1 MHYASKRFLF
11 QPSGEARPFNP
22 DVVLP
27 VPISCAVTL
36 TMRQVERAGAK
47 VLILVADRLGIFC
60 WETHSCQ
67 GGIKAK
73 EDAAVG
79 IIMDSRRPIGWRRLA
94 HKRKGPWLRGPGV
107 SKAPTI
113 DAT

>member
-1 MHYASKRFLF
+1 
-11 QPSGEARPFNP
+11 
-22 DVVLP
+22 
-27 VPISCAVTL
+27 
-36 TMRQVERAGAK
+36 MRQVERAGAK